1 MLRVGPVLTNI
12 LEIFSNKTKLY
23 YIDDNAMKPKIDQI
37 INKFIISIKGSITKD
52 KNLIVRS

>member
-37 INKFIISIKGSITKD
+37 IDKFIISIKGSITKD
-52 KNLIVRS
+52 KKFNS